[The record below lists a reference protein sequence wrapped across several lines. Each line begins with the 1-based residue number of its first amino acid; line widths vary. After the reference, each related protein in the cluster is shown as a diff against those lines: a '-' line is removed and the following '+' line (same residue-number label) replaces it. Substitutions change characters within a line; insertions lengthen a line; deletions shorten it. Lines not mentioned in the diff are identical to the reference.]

1 MRKAVFSME
10 MASAVFPFL
19 HIKIMP
25 NRPNT
30 ILKVTIKVVKVE
42 TLTIL
47 DTFLFSFLH
56 FIAEVFKPLK
66 NGWIVIFFPHTFYK
80 RFHLLPC
87 SGNGKK
93 LIN

>member
-1 MRKAVFSME
+1 MMRRAVFSME

-47 DTFLFSFLH
+47 DTCLFSFLH
-56 FIAEVFKPLK
+56 FIVEVFKPLT
-66 NGWIVIFFPHTFYK
+66 NFWFIE
-80 RFHLLPC
+80 LLPTALKY
-87 SGNGKK
+87 G
-93 LIN
+93 L